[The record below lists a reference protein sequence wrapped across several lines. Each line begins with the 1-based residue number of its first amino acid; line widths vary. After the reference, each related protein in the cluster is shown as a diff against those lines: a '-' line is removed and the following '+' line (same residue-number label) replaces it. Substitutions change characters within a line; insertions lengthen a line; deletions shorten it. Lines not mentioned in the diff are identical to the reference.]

1 MDNRV
6 FIWDVKMLANTKSPS
21 HSRCFDNFVDYV
33 LDISMTKPSL
43 MLTASRDSKIR
54 LFDYITGHQLYE
66 VDLSPSWASSISFSE
81 DGECF
86 ATGSCDN
93 NINIFRTK
101 DFVKLREIRAF
112 NMGIKCVKFPKDVCY
127 VVIGTEE
134 GFLQQIML

>member
-1 MDNRV
+1 
-6 FIWDVKMLANTKSPS
+6 
-21 HSRCFDNFVDYV
+21 
-33 LDISMTKPSL
+33 
-43 MLTASRDSKIR
+43 
-54 LFDYITGHQLYE
+54 